1 MLATAGTSMAQMEPT
16 WSLSA
21 LWLPIALLILVEEVG
36 LKRLRDRASLDR
48 STRWRYRGWA
58 YEAGLVALGI
68 IDSSPLMGL
77 GMKHLSIHMVVHVI
91 EMFYIPVVL
100 IVGAPWLP
108 ALFSLPVALRRRVL
122 RWWYLGR
129 ARWLTRQVGVVWTAP
144 VFGLVLFNAT
154 MVFWHLPVTF
164 DWAGQHMWAHTWLM
178 MPSFVITGYLFW
190 RIIIPSHPYAAR
202 GTLKLQALS
211 VAVTAFAMVIL
222 AIAMAVMSTHAWYS
236 INVEMLGASGAFSD
250 QQLAAGILWICGDFW
265 APLAIIV
272 IVRRVISRHGGL
284 SEAFER
290 SVGRVAA

>member
-1 MLATAGTSMAQMEPT
+1 MCCC
-16 WSLSA
+16 
-21 LWLPIALLILVEEVG
+21 
-36 LKRLRDRASLDR
+36 R
-48 STRWRYRGWA
+48 S
-58 YEAGLVALGI
+58 
-68 IDSSPLMGL
+68 
-77 GMKHLSIHMVVHVI
+77 
-91 EMFYIPVVL
+91 
-100 IVGAPWLP
+100 
-108 ALFSLPVALRRRVL
+108 
-122 RWWYLGR
+122 
-129 ARWLTRQVGVVWTAP
+129 
-144 VFGLVLFNAT
+144 
-154 MVFWHLPVTF
+154 
-164 DWAGQHMWAHTWLM
+164 WAGAHGTPHMWAHTWLM

-236 INVEMLGASGAFSD
+236 MNVEMLGASGAFSD